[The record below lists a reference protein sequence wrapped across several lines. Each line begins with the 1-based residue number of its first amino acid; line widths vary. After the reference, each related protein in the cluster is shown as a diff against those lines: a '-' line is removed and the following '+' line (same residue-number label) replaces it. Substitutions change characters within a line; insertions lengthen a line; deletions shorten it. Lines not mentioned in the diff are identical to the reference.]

1 MKGSQP
7 WSYMTLCWR
16 GFVRWRDKL
25 KSLYSPPQCLW
36 SQSFAGWWLT
46 SIQSVGLARSRDKLK
61 SLYIYYHNAYGY
73 QTWLGWDMQLG
84 FSILKVTKPFDY
96 IFLQVHVKNWI
107 RNIFTSTMLMA
118 TQLDRVGIYYVELPS
133 IKSQGPFTTWSCKVI
148 GQIEYVISSL
158 PQWKWP
164 PNLAGL
170 HTTKSFL
177 PKSRKIP

>member
-1 MKGSQP
+1 
-7 WSYMTLCWR
+7 MTLCWR

-96 IFLQVHVKNWI
+96 IFLQGHVKNWI

-118 TQLDRVGIYYVELPS
+118 TQLDRVGICYVELPS
-133 IKSQGPFTTWSCKVI
+133 IKSQGPFITWSCKVI

-158 PQWKWP
+158 QQWKWP

-177 PKSRKIP
+177 PESRKIP